1 MPIDRSQPD
10 TRSDLSAHL
19 DASGQPTD
27 SELKYQR
34 LVEGISGDYIIYTH
48 TPEGVITYVSPSIQS
63 VLGFSEEA
71 VLGLNWRDLVGEQ
84 FIGRDLADRVLE
96 EVEAGKDR
104 FKFSVEISHADGSTR
119 LIEIQ
124 QRPIFD
130 AAGNYTSMEGI
141 AKDITESTRD
151 AEELQRLKKDLEHRV
166 AERTNDLIRVN
177 DALRK
182 SEARYRTVVNCQT
195 EFIVRWMPGAVLT
208 FANEAYCRLIAKPHN
223 ELIGWCFLESFH
235 PDEVNAF
242 NASIEKLSR
251 ENPISDFENRVV
263 LPDGSVRWT
272 QWTNQMLFD
281 EEGGFLEYQSVGR
294 DVSALKEAADII
306 REKEAHLA
314 HMSRLATMGELVAGI
329 AHEIHQPLHAAKTF
343 SEAARRNLELGTD
356 EHLATAMDC
365 TQEISNAISR
375 TAKIIRRM
383 REFTQ
388 SRAETFEDLDINEI
402 VRGATELVAF
412 ETRKA
417 QVRLEFDLQAA
428 EPIIQ
433 GDRIQLEQICVN
445 LIMNACEAMSEVPKS
460 DRRLLLSSRSND
472 EQIEFAFCD
481 SGCGVTDE
489 ALPKLFDTFYSTKER
504 GLGMGLTLCKNLAD
518 AHGGRIFV
526 KQNTDA
532 GMTFVMELPRIM
544 RTTTP
549 EKKLDL
555 SGNPLSANNQP
566 SEQGI

>member
-1 MPIDRSQPD
+1 MSIDRSQPD
-10 TRSDLSAHL
+10 TRSDLSAHS
-19 DASGQPTD
+19 DANGQLTD

-34 LVEGISGDYIIYTH
+34 LVEGISGDYLIYTH

-96 EVEAGKDR
+96 EVAAGKDR

-166 AERTNDLIRVN
+166 AERTNDLIRAN

-208 FANEAYCRLIAKPHN
+208 FANEAYCRLVAKPRD

-235 PDEVNAF
+235 PDEVAAF

-263 LPDGSVRWT
+263 LPDGTVRWT

-281 EEGGFLEYQSVGR
+281 EEGSFLEYQSVGR

-388 SRAETFEDLDINEI
+388 SRAETFEDLNVNEI

-417 QVRLEFDLQAA
+417 QVRLEFDLHAA

-445 LIMNACEAMSEVPKS
+445 LIMNACESMSEVPKAE
-460 DRRLLLSSRSND
+460 RRLLLSSRSND
-472 EQIEFAFCD
+472 QLIELAFCD
-481 SGCGVTDE
+481 SGCGVTDD

-526 KQNTDA
+526 KQNTGA
-532 GMTFVMELPRIM
+532 GMTFVIELPRII
-544 RTTTP
+544 RTPTS